1 MLCLDDDKFH
11 ATSNCVDFAV
21 VVESLEKSSS
31 HVEGWDE
38 ICNER
43 IVWWCLHRHHNR
55 MKSAILASTSITL
68 SFIMSSTKWHLQ
80 NPFWGQWDLKHHSE
94 NFSHFHLTWKFFPSM
109 NGNFIYGIS
118 NYFSTST
125 PSIRWGK
132 IKFVLG
138 IVSILIF
145 CFEFGK
151 NPFKHEKSSGK
162 SNE

>member
-80 NPFWGQWDLKHHSE
+80 NPFEVNETWNITQKTSHIFIKPA
-94 NFSHFHLTWKFFPSM
+94 NFSPPWMEILFTVFQTIFQRQLQ
-109 NGNFIYGIS
+109 
-118 NYFSTST
+118 
-125 PSIRWGK
+125 
-132 IKFVLG
+132 
-138 IVSILIF
+138 VS
-145 CFEFGK
+145 GGVK
-151 NPFKHEKSSGK
+151 
-162 SNE
+162 